1 MRARRLS
8 VPVVLT
14 ALLVGGCAG
23 VGGGAPVDPGELIRG
38 PAAPADLDGRTF
50 LSIDAAG
57 RMLVPGS
64 QVRLSFGDGQVSA
77 HAGCNTMG
85 GAYLLADGRLVA
97 GQLAATE
104 MACAPALMDQDRWL
118 ADLLGGADVALDGVT
133 LTLTGDGGVLILQ
146 DREVADPDRPLVGTP
161 WVVEGLVSG
170 DAVAS
175 LPAGVTAALTFED
188 GRVAVESG
196 CNTGGGGYALDGAI
210 LTFEP
215 LATTMMAC
223 EGPAMEVERA
233 VLTVLA
239 GSVTYEIEADTLRLD
254 TGALG
259 LVLRA
264 AP

>member
-1 MRARRLS
+1 MPSRRVL
-8 VPVVLT
+8 PVILA
-14 ALLVGGCAG
+14 ALLLCACTGAGGPPAHGATDPPPG
-23 VGGGAPVDPGELIRG
+23 VSIHEG
-38 PAAPADLDGRTF
+38 LDGRTF

-57 RMLVPGS
+57 RTLVPGS
-64 QVRLSFGDGQVSA
+64 QVRLSFADGGVSA
-77 HAGCNTMG
+77 QAGCNTMG
-85 GAYLLADGRLVA
+85 GSYALVGDRLVA
-97 GQLAATE
+97 GQLATTE

-118 ADLLGGADVALDGVT
+118 AGLLAGATITIEGDT
-133 LTLTGDGGVLILQ
+133 LTLAAESGGLVLL
-146 DREVADPDRPLVGTP
+146 DREVAAPDRPLGGTR

-175 LPAGVTAALTFED
+175 VPAGVTAALTFGD

-196 CNTGGGGYALDGAI
+196 CNTGGGGYATDGAS

-215 LATTMMAC
+215 IALTMMAC
-223 EGPAMEVERA
+223 EDPAMEVERA

-239 GSVTYEIEADTLRLD
+239 GSVTYEIEADILRLD
-254 TGALG
+254 TGAFG